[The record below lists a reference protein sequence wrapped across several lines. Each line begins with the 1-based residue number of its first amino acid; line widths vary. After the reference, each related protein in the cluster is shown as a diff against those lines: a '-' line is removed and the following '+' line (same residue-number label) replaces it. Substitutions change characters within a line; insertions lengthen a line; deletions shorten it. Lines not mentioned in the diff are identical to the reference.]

1 VFWGDGFIDTPVVDG
16 TTVEPGST
24 VEGPALVQELFT
36 VVAVPPAARLSLDAE
51 GTYHLDVHLP

>member
-16 TTVEPGST
+16 TRADSGFSI
-24 VEGPALVQELFT
+24 EGPALIQELFT
-36 VVAVPPAARLSLDAE
+36 VVAVPPAGRLSLDHE